1 MAGQALATAAATAFQ
16 VTARTR
22 PAQRGPAARMQ
33 SLPVTEAQPHIHAL
47 RRTLTKDL
55 FYGLLKPHTP
65 DESFHSPT
73 MV

>member
-1 MAGQALATAAATAFQ
+1 M
-16 VTARTR
+16 R
-22 PAQRGPAARMQ
+22 
-33 SLPVTEAQPHIHAL
+33 SLPITEAQPHIHAL
-47 RRTLTKDL
+47 RRTLTKYL